1 MHHNFNLPVMHNVKT
16 LLRADYKT
24 LTGES
29 AVILQVYIKGKR
41 VALPTG
47 VSVTEEDWD
56 DVAKVVKKRHEKAR
70 DYNLIIEKSRATV
83 NDIMVKYRL
92 NNMTLTPHLMRVE
105 YKNPT
110 RDSKFVDWMR
120 LEIKER
126 KGVISTSTMVMHYSI
141 ASCLEKYN
149 SNLQFSEM
157 DVHFLDQ
164 FEKWLKVKE
173 KNSVDTISKK
183 MRCLRNYLNRA
194 KRSNIIRD
202 NPFDQFKI
210 KKGKGRII
218 YLEDKEVKQM
228 IGLYH
233 REYCPR
239 QMKKILKYF
248 LFSCVTGLRLS
259 DVKRIRQEDII
270 NDTIYI
276 IPKKKLNTDH
286 EMVSIPLCSMA
297 KDILDD
303 VARYRVKGRIF
314 DCYTDQ
320 VTNRYLK
327 DVAKLLKIRKT
338 ITYHVSRHT
347 FATLF
352 LEKTDDLAT
361 LQKLMGH
368 HSIAQTMVYAH
379 VSETK
384 KREQIKVFD
393 QIF

>member
-1 MHHNFNLPVMHNVKT
+1 MHHNFNLPIMHNVKT
-16 LLRADYKT
+16 LLRTDYKNMND
-24 LTGES
+24 ES
-29 AVILQVYIKGKR
+29 AVVLQVYIKSKR
-41 VALPTG
+41 VVLPTG
-47 VSVTEEDWD
+47 VSVKEDDWD
-56 DVAKVVKKRHEKAR
+56 DAAKVVRKKHAKAA

-120 LEIKER
+120 REIKDR
-126 KGVISTSTMVMHYSI
+126 QGVISNSTIVMHYSI

-149 SNLQFSEM
+149 ANLQFSEM
-157 DVHFLDQ
+157 DVHFLDE

-183 MRCLRNYLNRA
+183 MRCIRNYLNRA
-194 KRSNIIRD
+194 RRANIILT

-218 YLEDKEVKQM
+218 YLEEKEVKQM
-228 IGLYH
+228 IVLYN

-259 DVKRIRQEDII
+259 DVKRIRREDII

-276 IPKKKLNTDH
+276 IPKKKINTDH

-297 KDILDD
+297 KTILDD
-303 VARYRVKGRIF
+303 VARFRVSGRIF

-327 DVAKLLKIRKT
+327 DVAKLLKIRKI

-352 LEKTDDLAT
+352 LEKTNDLAT

-384 KREQIKVFD
+384 KREQIRVFD